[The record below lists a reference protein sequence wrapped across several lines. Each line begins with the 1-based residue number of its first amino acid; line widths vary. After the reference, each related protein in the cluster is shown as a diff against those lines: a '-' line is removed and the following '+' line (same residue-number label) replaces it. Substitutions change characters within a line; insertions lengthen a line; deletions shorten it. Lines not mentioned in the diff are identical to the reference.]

1 MSRNTTM
8 EFSQTVRIQ
17 CPYCGELIEIVVELS
32 ASRQDYIEDCQVCCK
47 PISLRVSLD
56 ADGEPVVDAR
66 AEDE

>member
-17 CPYCGELIEIVVELS
+17 CPYCGELIEIVVELA

-47 PISLRVSLD
+47 PMSLRVSLD
-56 ADGEPVVDAR
+56 ADGEPTVDAH